1 MRGPIV
7 TFKLARRLRRDM
19 SLPEIVLWRALRGKK
34 LSMRFRK
41 QHPIGPYVLDF
52 YCPEPQL
59 AVEVDG
65 FVHDLPEQAARDEQR
80 DAWLAKQGIRVLRF
94 AAADVL
100 NDRALE
106 GVLAL
111 IEAAGKGEA

>member
-19 SLPEIVLWRALRGKK
+19 SLPEIVLWRAMRGKQ

-41 QHPIGPYVLDF
+41 QHPVGPYVLDL
-52 YCPEPQL
+52 YCPEAQL

-65 FVHDLPEQAARDEQR
+65 FVHDLPEQAAHDERR

-100 NDRALE
+100 NDRELS
-106 GVLAL
+106 GVLAR
-111 IEAAGKGEA
+111 IEAVGRGEA